1 MTTSPLSLRGGNF
14 REETSMCNNRGG
26 AAPALLILLAGLVV
40 AAANILLYVDTV
52 QPLATTPN
60 LGSLIQ
66 ALHQALAQHPIH
78 VVSFVAV
85 PMIAAILV
93 ATVLT
98 LTQDRTARPAPVS
111 PESEQVAPP
120 KVGEEAVLRLLAG
133 LQKEG
138 RFIDFLGENLAQYD
152 DAQVGAAVRPIHE
165 GCRQALR
172 ERITI
177 ERIYDRDEGSEV
189 EVAAGFDPAA
199 VRLTGN
205 VKGEPPF
212 RGTLQHSGW
221 RATKVDLPATS
232 GDLDPTVLAPAEV
245 ELP

>member
-1 MTTSPLSLRGGNF
+1 MS
-14 REETSMCNNRGG
+14 NNRGR
-26 AAPALLILLAGLVV
+26 AAPVLLILLAGLAV
-40 AAANILLYVDTV
+40 ATANVLLFMDTV
-52 QPLATTPN
+52 QPLATTPEPRSFIEAFQH
-60 LGSLIQ
+60 LLT
-66 ALHQALAQHPIH
+66 QHPIH
-78 VVSFVAV
+78 VVFFIAV
-85 PMIAAILV
+85 PIVATLLV
-93 ATVLT
+93 AIVLA
-98 LTQDRTARPAPVS
+98 LSRDRMPRPVS
-111 PESEQVAPP
+111 LPAATEEVPAA

-133 LQKEG
+133 LQKGG

-172 ERITI
+172 ERVTI
-177 ERIYDRDEGSEV
+177 ERIYDSDEGSEV
-189 EVAAGFDPAA
+189 EVAEGFDPAA

-221 RATKVDLPATS
+221 RATKVDLPETS

>member
-1 MTTSPLSLRGGNF
+1 MS
-14 REETSMCNNRGG
+14 NNRGR
-26 AAPALLILLAGLVV
+26 AAPVLLILLAGLAV
-40 AAANILLYVDTV
+40 AAANVLLYMDTV
-52 QPLATTPN
+52 QPLTTIPE
-60 LGSLIQ
+60 LRSFVETFD
-66 ALHQALAQHPIH
+66 HVFAQHPIH

-85 PMIAAILV
+85 PIAVMLLV
-93 ATVLT
+93 AIVLALSPDKT
-98 LTQDRTARPAPVS
+98 PRPAPLP
-111 PESEQVAPP
+111 PETEEVPAA

-172 ERITI
+172 ERVTI
-177 ERIYDRDEGSEV
+177 ERIYDCDEGSEI
-189 EVAAGFDPAA
+189 EVAEGFDPAA

-221 RATKVDLPATS
+221 RATKVDLPQTS
-232 GDLDPTVLAPAEV
+232 GNLDSTVLAPAEV

>member
-1 MTTSPLSLRGGNF
+1 MS
-14 REETSMCNNRGG
+14 NNRGG
-26 AAPALLILLAGLVV
+26 AAPASLVLLAGLIV
-40 AAANILLYVDTV
+40 AAANVLLYLDAL

-60 LGSLIQ
+60 LGSLTQ
-66 ALHQALAQHPIH
+66 ALQQALAQHPTH

-85 PMIAAILV
+85 PIIAA
-93 ATVLT
+93 VLLAIIFT
-98 LTQDRTARPAPVS
+98 LTQKRTPQPAPPS
-111 PESEQVAPP
+111 PEPEQLSPA
-120 KVGEEAVLRLLAG
+120 KIGEEAVLRLLAS

-177 ERIYDRDEGSEV
+177 ERIYDCDEGAEV
-189 EVAAGFDPAA
+189 DVVAGFDPAA

-221 RATKVDLPATS
+221 RATKVDLPTTS